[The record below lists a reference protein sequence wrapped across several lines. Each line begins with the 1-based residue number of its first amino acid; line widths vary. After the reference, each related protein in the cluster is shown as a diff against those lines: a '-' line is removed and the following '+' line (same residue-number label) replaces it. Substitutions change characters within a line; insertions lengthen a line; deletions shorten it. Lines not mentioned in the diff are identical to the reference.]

1 MATIKTKDIKTD
13 LVTVT
18 HDFGEKPQEY
28 VKSKAYPTYESL
40 KYKEAKKKVI
50 EMLDSG
56 SYKGLKDSH
65 FWILMHLNESSAK
78 VSYDGLIISHD
89 GMKIINDNLPAEKQV
104 KAGCFSMPIMSEYEK
119 DCMYMYYQDEETIEF
134 GEISVKNCKNAYPY
148 AMLFKR
154 TYDRVVKDKAK
165 MYGIYS
171 EEEADEFSRKI
182 DEPEQPKEV
191 KPQPKAQ
198 PAAKQVAPKA
208 EAKPAAAPV
217 EQTLA
222 QAQKVNNEGI
232 DIYAETEKMYT
243 FEQRKKIMEHYGK
256 DFWYEMDFELVQ
268 KYYQDGLRRR
278 SGK

>member
-13 LVTVT
+13 LDTVT
-18 HDFGEKPQEY
+18 HDFGEKPQEWI
-28 VKSKAYPTYESL
+28 KGAFYPTFQSL
-40 KYKEAKKKVI
+40 KYKEVKKKVI
-50 EMLDSG
+50 ELLDSG
-56 SYKGLKDSH
+56 KYKGLNDSY
-65 FWILMHLNESSAK
+65 FWILMHHNKNAGK

-104 KAGCFSMPIMSEYEK
+104 KAGCFSMPIQSEYQKE
-119 DCMYMYYQDEETIEF
+119 CMYMYYQDEETIEF
-134 GEISVKNCKNAYPY
+134 GEISTKNCENAYPY

-165 MYGIYS
+165 LYGVYS
-171 EEEADEFSRKI
+171 EEEADEFSRKV
-182 DEPEQPKEV
+182 DTDQPVEV

-198 PAAKQVAPKA
+198 PAAKQAAPKA

-222 QAQKVNNEGI
+222 QAQKVDNEGV

-256 DFWYEMDFELVQ
+256 DFWYEMDFDLVQ

-278 SGK
+278 EGAK